1 MAEHLRP
8 IRDRKQVVQ
17 YGLEEQLNSAEEVIA
32 SALCAAELDEPKTM
46 NEARK
51 RPDAKKW
58 LQAAQDEMNSL
69 LEHDTWSLTKP
80 PPGRKIIGS
89 KWVFKIKHD
98 ENGEAARY
106 KCRLVAQGYTQ
117 AQGIDYHETFALVA
131 RFGSIRALLSTAAN
145 ERCMSTRWMYIQPS

>member
-1 MAEHLRP
+1 MRY
-8 IRDRKQVVQ
+8 R
-17 YGLEEQLNSAEEVIA
+17 LEEQLNCAEEGIA
-32 SALCAAELDEPKTM
+32 SALCAAELDETKTM

-51 RPDAKKW
+51 RPDAMKW
-58 LQAAQDEMNSL
+58 LQAVQDEMNIL

-98 ENGEAARY
+98 ENGEAERY

-131 RFGSIRALLSTAAN
+131 RFGSIRALLATAAK
-145 ERCMSTRWMYIQPS
+145 RCMSTRWTYTQHS